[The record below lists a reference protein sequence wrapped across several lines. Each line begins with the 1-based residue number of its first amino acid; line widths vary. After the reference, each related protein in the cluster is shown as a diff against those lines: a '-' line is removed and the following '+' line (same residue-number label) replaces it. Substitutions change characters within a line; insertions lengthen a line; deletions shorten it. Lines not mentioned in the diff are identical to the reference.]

1 MHANNAVGFYKPLAT
16 SNPDSFQDIVL
27 DMPTAGPA
35 DITVAVSAI
44 SINPVD
50 SKFRMSSP
58 ISATPRVLGYDAC
71 GTIVAVGSD
80 VRGFAIGDRVAYAGD
95 SQRAG
100 SEQRYQAVDYRL
112 VAKAPAT
119 ASDAE
124 AAALPL
130 VSITAWELLFDKMGF
145 TPGRHANHGQKL
157 LIINGAG
164 GVGSVLA
171 QLARWTGLTVFA
183 TASPKHHEWL
193 RAHGVAH
200 PLDYHDDIAGQLHKL
215 HADALDGI
223 AILYAP
229 EPYMALANQ
238 LIAPFGHVGTVVLP
252 TAPLDVAELKNKAA
266 SLDFEYMFLRSLRG
280 LQIEHQG
287 NILKRMF
294 ALYDQGKISSVL
306 AETLAPINAQNVR
319 AATQLVENG
328 HSSGKVV
335 VAGGFPE

>member
-1 MHANNAVGFYKPLAT
+1 MLANNAVGFYKPLAT

-27 DMPTAGPA
+27 DMPTAGPD
-35 DITVAVSAI
+35 DITVAVAAV

-50 SKFRMSSP
+50 SKFRMSSAA
-58 ISATPRVLGYDAC
+58 SATPRVLGYDAC
-71 GTIVAVGSD
+71 GTVVAVGSK
-80 VRGFAIGDRVAYAGD
+80 VRGFAIGDRVAYAGS
-95 SQRAG
+95 SQRPG
-100 SEQRYQAVDYRL
+100 SEQRYQLVDYRL
-112 VAKAPAT
+112 VAKAPAN

-145 TPGRHANHGQKL
+145 VPGRGANRGQKL

-193 RAHGVAH
+193 RAHGVQH
-200 PLDYHDDIAGQLHKL
+200 PLDYHDDIALQLRQL
-215 HADALDGI
+215 GADQLAGI

-229 EPYMALANQ
+229 EPYMALASQ
-238 LIAPFGHVGTVVLP
+238 FVAPFGHIGTIVLP
-252 TAPLDVAELKNKAA
+252 TQALDVATLKNKSA
-266 SLDFEYMFLRSLRG
+266 SLDFEYMFARSDHH

-287 NILKRMF
+287 NILKRVF
-294 ALYDQGKISSVL
+294 ALYDQGKISSIL
-306 AETLAPINAQNVR
+306 SQSLSQITAQNVR
-319 AATQLVENG
+319 SATAMVEKG
-328 HSSGKVV
+328 HGSGKVV
-335 VAGGFPE
+335 IDGGFPE